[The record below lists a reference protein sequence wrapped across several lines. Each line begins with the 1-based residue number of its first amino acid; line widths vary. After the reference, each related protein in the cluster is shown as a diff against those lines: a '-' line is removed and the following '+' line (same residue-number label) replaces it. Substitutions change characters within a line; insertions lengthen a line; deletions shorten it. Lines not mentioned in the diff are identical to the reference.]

1 MILYF
6 LHYFRFSASYF
17 LCPLCGQLEP
27 VAVSLSNHYDTS
39 SCHQPI
45 LPVYDIKPT
54 SKNERNFS
62 VCVSPVNN
70 NYSRAYELVEWIQ
83 LNKILGVQ
91 YFTFYNYSMA
101 SNIEQVL
108 SFYSKRG
115 LVEVLH
121 WNMPLSI
128 QNPEEIHYF
137 GQLAALNDCLYR
149 NRHKTKYLAF
159 LDIDEF
165 IIPKQ
170 NDVYSW
176 SEMLK
181 RLPTVSSYGF
191 RNVFFRSNSDSFQ
204 SGEDYSKAAR
214 KYKLITLTKLRRD
227 KFVFPMYE
235 RSKLIVNPKKV
246 ETIEI
251 HNIWGYKA
259 GEKNNVTWPIAEDI
273 GLLHHYRFWNRTETS
288 SESVVDK
295 GVLKYKDELIK
306 SVKQVWNNLNG
317 VKMGP
322 SPDWV

>member
-1 MILYF
+1 M
-6 LHYFRFSASYF
+6 
-17 LCPLCGQLEP
+17 
-27 VAVSLSNHYDTS
+27 
-39 SCHQPI
+39 
-45 LPVYDIKPT
+45 
-54 SKNERNFS
+54 
-62 VCVSPVNN
+62 CVSPVHN
-70 NYSRAYELVEWIQ
+70 NYSHAYELVEWIE
-83 LNKILGVQ
+83 LNKIHGVQ
-91 YFTFYNYSMA
+91 YFTFYKYSMA

-115 LVEVLH
+115 LVEVLP

-137 GQLAALNDCLYR
+137 GQLAALNDCLSR
-149 NRHKTKYLAF
+149 NRRKTKYLAV
-159 LDIDEF
+159 LDTDEF

-170 NDVYSW
+170 NDVCSW
-176 SEMLK
+176 SEMLE
-181 RLPTVSSYGF
+181 RLPAVSSYRF
-191 RNVFFRSNSDSFQ
+191 RNVFFRRNSDSFQ

-227 KFVFPMYE
+227 KFVFPMYR

-246 ETIEI
+246 ETIGI

-259 GEKNNVTWPIAEDI
+259 GKENSDTLSIAEDI
-273 GLLHHYRFWNRTETS
+273 GLLHHYRFWNSTDTS

-306 SVKQVWNNLNG
+306 SVKQVWKNLKG
-317 VKMGP
+317 SEMGP

>member
-1 MILYF
+1 M
-6 LHYFRFSASYF
+6 
-17 LCPLCGQLEP
+17 
-27 VAVSLSNHYDTS
+27 
-39 SCHQPI
+39 
-45 LPVYDIKPT
+45 
-54 SKNERNFS
+54 
-62 VCVSPVNN
+62 CVSPVHD
-70 NYSRAYELVEWIQ
+70 NYSHAYGLVEWIE

-115 LVEVLH
+115 LVEVLP
-121 WNMPLSI
+121 WNMPISI
-128 QNPEEIHYF
+128 KNPREIHYF

-149 NRHKTKYLAF
+149 NRHKTKYIAV

-181 RLPTVSSYGF
+181 RLPIVSSYGF
-191 RNVFFRSNSDSFQ
+191 RNVFFRRNSDSFQ

-227 KFVFPMYE
+227 KFVFPLYQ

-246 ETIEI
+246 ETIGI

-259 GEKNNVTWPIAEDI
+259 GEVNSDTLPIAEDI
-273 GLLHHYRFWNRTETS
+273 GLLHHYRFWYSTDTS

-306 SVKQVWNNLNG
+306 SVKQVWNNLKGVRNG
-317 VKMGP
+317 TIT
-322 SPDWV
+322 